1 MMVMVI
7 MLVMVTMIIIM
18 IIDYDI
24 DNDGDYDY
32 DVKREVC
39 RNYTASTIES
49 KSRDILA
56 LYAFV
61 HETYVPSAL

>member
-1 MMVMVI
+1 
-7 MLVMVTMIIIM
+7 MIE
-18 IIDYDI
+18 IIDYDN
-24 DNDGDYDY
+24 DNDGDDGDDDDDYDY
-32 DVKREVC
+32 DVKREAC
-39 RNYTASTIES
+39 RNYTASTIEC